1 MKRLQWL
8 WLLIILFTA
17 FLLVV
22 PDYPPTLRMLVLNL
36 RYELAQPI
44 TPSPQKLKL
53 PLGQKDEISFGWVGH
68 STWIIEFQGFRF
80 ITDPIFSNRAFI
92 PRRRVAPSILPQE
105 ITTLDGILLTH
116 AHYDHLDLDSLRVLP
131 FGTPLLL
138 PSGDLPAVKG
148 LPQPKVPLQGS
159 QRYRIGDVEINVFP
173 TKHQGK
179 NNPKKTTNE
188 SLVYL
193 LKNNNRTIVFFSDS
207 AYAPAVADEIRQAC
221 PYGVDA
227 AFIPIAAYSPE
238 LFHQDHGTPEEM
250 LQMALAMDA
259 KKIFPMHY
267 DTFILSLEPVE
278 EPLKRLMRAAED
290 KGVSDRIVPVPI
302 GGVYHLSTR

>member
-1 MKRLQWL
+1 MKRLKWL
-8 WLLIILFTA
+8 WLLIVLIAA

-22 PDYPPTLRMLVLNL
+22 PDYPPTLRMLALNL
-36 RYELAQPI
+36 SYELVHPMAPA
-44 TPSPQKLKL
+44 PRKLQL
-53 PLGQKDEISFGWVGH
+53 PLGGEDEISFGWVGH

-92 PRRRVAPSILPQE
+92 PRRLVAPSIHPHE

-116 AHYDHLDLDSLRVLP
+116 AHYDHLDVDSLRALP
-131 FGTPLLL
+131 FRTPLLL
-138 PSGDLPAVKG
+138 PSGDLPAVKE

-159 QRYRIGDVEINVFP
+159 QSYRIGDIVIKVFP
-173 TKHQGK
+173 TRHQGK
-179 NNPKKTTNE
+179 SNPDKTTNE
-188 SLVYL
+188 TLVYL
-193 LKNNNRTIVFFSDS
+193 LQKNNRTIVFFSDS
-207 AYAPAVADEIRQAC
+207 AYAPAVVDEIRQNC
-221 PYGVDA
+221 PGGVDA
-227 AFIPIAAYSPE
+227 AFIPIAAYKPE

-250 LQMALAMDA
+250 LQMALVLEA

-267 DTFILSLEPVE
+267 ETFILSLEPVD
-278 EPLKRLMRAAED
+278 EPLKRLMRAAEA